1 MKINTIEE
9 KRLDLIQ
16 TARKFGLNSKE
27 TIQCSQELDNLLSK
41 YLHEHPEHFQEVLNR
56 PIR

>member
-41 YLHEHPEHFQEVLNR
+41 YLHQGPDHFQQVLNR

>member
-1 MKINTIEE
+1 MNTIEE